1 MVNVLMRCATQYLP
15 MVKALSK
22 DHWDA
27 IFKEISYILAA
38 SDNKPKHKRSRSA
51 SSHGSE
57 ATEEE
62 EAAPE
67 YVLVSDDDE

>member
-1 MVNVLMRCATQYLP
+1 MLCNSVLAHGEGSLK
-15 MVKALSK
+15 V
-22 DHWDA
+22 HWDA
-27 IFKEISYILAA
+27 IFKKISYILAA
-38 SDNKPKHKRSRSA
+38 SDNKLKHKHSQSA

-62 EAAPE
+62 EAAPK